1 MDWYRG
7 YINLKNNKYLVFFCI
22 SVLIILFFSSINYY
36 LKEQSNFDWTKKDI
50 IIIKDGYYYTFITPY
65 SGYDN
70 IKLDIRNFV
79 AQDKILDFTLD
90 SKIDKNK
97 LVITYVNRSLDLML
111 YIKSKSDYKTIKI
124 ESVDNQSVYSI
135 YPKLWITNLSYYIFI
150 DRYLYKIDKQTLE
163 VKRILS
169 DISGVPSIGINGNVI
184 YKDDKNY
191 ISVVTSEE
199 TKKLFLSPRYS
210 SLQGWGSDSDSFI
223 IGLDDKIENISLLGI
238 HKYTIVKP
246 SYGDIKVEGDL
257 GRFKIVQ
264 FVPDSGEEPF
274 IDWTLWWASLKDGI
288 EYKYYHY
295 YVYDSQNNR
304 FYELPNQLLELFSD
318 KAQMIIGYSGEADL
332 EVIFQLTL
340 LGK

>member
-1 MDWYRG
+1 
-7 YINLKNNKYLVFFCI
+7 
-22 SVLIILFFSSINYY
+22 
-36 LKEQSNFDWTKKDI
+36 
-50 IIIKDGYYYTFITPY
+50 
-65 SGYDN
+65 
-70 IKLDIRNFV
+70 
-79 AQDKILDFTLD
+79 
-90 SKIDKNK
+90 
-97 LVITYVNRSLDLML
+97 ML

-210 SLQGWGSDSDSFI
+210 SL
-223 IGLDDKIENISLLGI
+223 LGI

-332 EVIFQLTL
+332 EAIFQLTL